1 MEVWRAE
8 VGTHLSGVGV
18 TLTFTRGTTVDVA
31 GEPYVKTQWG
41 IIIPRTEEWSATL
54 DAARARAAERI
65 AGYVHLLSAQ
75 YAKLRE
81 PADAV
86 A

>member
-8 VGTHLSGVGV
+8 VGTHLSGAGV
-18 TLTFTRGTTVDVA
+18 TLTFTRGTTVDVD

-41 IIIPRTEEWSATL
+41 TIIPRTDEWRDAL
-54 DAARARAAERI
+54 DAARAVAAEKI
-65 AGYVHLLSAQ
+65 ASYVHLLSAQ

>member
-8 VGTHLSGVGV
+8 VGDRLSGVGV
-18 TLTFTRGTTVDVA
+18 ALTFNRGTTVDVD

-41 IIIPRTEEWSATL
+41 TIIPRTAEWRESLEGARVV
-54 DAARARAAERI
+54 AADKI
-65 AGYVHLLSAQ
+65 ASYVHALSAQ